1 MAYVGYNPQ
10 NVPVPPYYVNPA
22 IPPMPPMPPVPPTP
36 PDDSGEG
43 SSDIPSV
50 TPPYPP
56 YPYPPHP
63 VPPRPCPP
71 PPPAPPY
78 GPHGKFPHDGFLINY
93 EGLTTDTAEVNVD
106 NINRTI
112 KVDVNKLGVDSTFV
126 YKTVVP
132 MACWEID
139 HNLNKFPSVTLTDW
153 DDNLI
158 SADVKFINMNKVVV
172 NLSEPICGKA
182 YLN

>member
-1 MAYVGYNPQ
+1 MAYVGFNPQ
-10 NVPVPPYYVNPA
+10 NIPVPPYYVNPPVPPYGMT
-22 IPPMPPMPPVPPTP
+22 IPMDVTGATIPPTP
-36 PDDSGEG
+36 PTQPTDNETGVA
-43 SSDIPSV
+43 IPH
-50 TPPYPP
+50 PYPP
-56 YPYPPHP
+56 YP
-63 VPPRPCPP
+63 RPCP

-78 GPHGKFPHDGFLINY
+78 GPHGKLPVDGFFINY
-93 EGLTTDTAEVNVD
+93 EGLTTDTAQVTVN
-106 NINRTI
+106 NLNRTI
-112 KVDVNKLGVDSTFV
+112 KVDVNKQGVDTTFV

-158 SADVKFINMNKVVV
+158 SADVKFIDKNKVIVT
-172 NLSEPICGKA
+172 LSEPICGKA